1 MLKWKISEESML
13 LGEGHVM
20 QMLEVVAYFHVVTR
34 VTAYIALTMAAF
46 HDQEIKTANVLNA
59 YVYAQYRDKKWKVLD
74 SEFDD
79 DDKST
84 ILVNV
89 LNRLKSTDASFRA
102 HLA

>member
-46 HDQEIKTANVLNA
+46 HDQEIKTANV
-59 YVYAQYRDKKWKVLD
+59 
-74 SEFDD
+74 
-79 DDKST
+79 
-84 ILVNV
+84 
-89 LNRLKSTDASFRA
+89 
-102 HLA
+102 